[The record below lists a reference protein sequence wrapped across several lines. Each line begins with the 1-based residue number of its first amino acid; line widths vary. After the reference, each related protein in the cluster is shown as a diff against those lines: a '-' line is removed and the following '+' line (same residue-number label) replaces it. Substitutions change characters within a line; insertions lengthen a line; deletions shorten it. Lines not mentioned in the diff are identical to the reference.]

1 MNLHKRHIKSLLSF
15 ITVAICMTSC
25 SERLE
30 AIMNPY
36 GRSVESYPSTMD
48 IPPEGGSI
56 NLSFESNC
64 YLGYSLR
71 QEYESGF
78 QLDGIEN
85 ELSEYH
91 RRLELTVSAGAN
103 NTQGDLID
111 TLWVEYRFPT
121 FLLPVNATK
130 KIGDYIIRQ
139 QPL

>member
-1 MNLHKRHIKSLLSF
+1 
-15 ITVAICMTSC
+15 MTSC

-36 GRSVESYPSTMD
+36 GRSVESSPSTMD

-121 FLLPVNATK
+121 FQLPVNATK